1 MNIRPS
7 LTGGKIV
14 NNASENPSNVNISA
28 PNGNI
33 MVNINTSSKKIEEYM
48 KQHFMNEHSIDSCS
62 DNTTQSKLHL
72 ENRKKKT
79 PQRITDVD
87 ALFEGNLI

>member
-28 PNGNI
+28 SNGNKI
-33 MVNINTSSKKIEEYM
+33 VSLNTSSKKMQEYM
-48 KQHFMNEHSIDSCS
+48 KHHSISECCS
-62 DNTTQSKLHL
+62 DNISQSNSHL